1 MPRFYFNQRIGETL
15 IEDPDGC
22 EFASPAQARSSA
34 LVTARHLWA
43 SAIIAGDDLSGE
55 AIEIIDSRGDH
66 VATVDLAE
74 ALPFRPA
81 AAPPALSKSKA
92 A

>member
-1 MPRFYFNQRIGETL
+1 MPRFYFNQRIGEML

-22 EFASPAQARSSA
+22 EFVGLAEAKMSA

-43 SAIIAGDDLSGE
+43 SAIIGGEDLSGE
-55 AIEIIDSRGDH
+55 TIEIVDANGCH
-66 VATVDLAE
+66 VATVELVD
-74 ALPFRPA
+74 ALPFQLA
-81 AAPPALSKSKA
+81 AASPAHVARKA

>member
-1 MPRFYFNQRIGETL
+1 MPRFYFNQRIGQML

-22 EFASPAQARSSA
+22 EFAGLAEARMSA

-43 SAIIAGDDLSGE
+43 SAIISGENLSGE
-55 AIEIIDSRGDH
+55 TIEIVDANGCH
-66 VATVDLAE
+66 VATVELVD
-74 ALPFRPA
+74 ALPFQLADTSPA
-81 AAPPALSKSKA
+81 QAARKA